1 MNRDHFLVLWG
12 GWSVVCYLQAGIL
25 SALVFAPLL
34 AMFSTHLLNWISEPI
49 SDFVNKYK
57 KPK

>member
-25 SALVFAPLL
+25 SAIVFAPLL
-34 AMFSTHLLNWISEPI
+34 AMFSTQLLNWIAEPI
-49 SDFVNKYK
+49 SDFVKQH
-57 KPK
+57 